1 MGDLLYQLGRC
12 VAFRRIE
19 HPQLRW
25 ITCRLPF
32 GLTLLVLIVSWL
44 LPAWPRLFGAGGLNG
59 SVISLVATLPGF
71 FIAALAAVSTF
82 DRHTLD
88 DLMPAPA
95 PRLELRTR
103 GQDETV
109 DLTMRMF
116 LTHLFAYLTTYS
128 FLLALICVI
137 CEALAPSFGSIVE
150 RRSVNIPQLALLLR
164 LGYAAMVGWF
174 LSNIITATLFG
185 MYFIAER
192 MHRPNA

>member
-1 MGDLLYQLGRC
+1 MSDRDQPNAARKAGASLM
-12 VAFRRIE
+12 RRVDANE
-19 HPQLRW
+19 
-25 ITCRLPF
+25 
-32 GLTLLVLIVSWL
+32 
-44 LPAWPRLFGAGGLNG
+44 GAG
-59 SVISLVATLPGF
+59 SRPRRLVESGGTADCRHSEVGQF
-71 FIAALAAVSTF
+71 RWSHFAGIFIAALAAVSTF

-150 RRSVNIPQLALLLR
+150 R
-164 LGYAAMVGWF
+164 W
-174 LSNIITATLFG
+174 
-185 MYFIAER
+185 EC
-192 MHRPNA
+192 